1 MWRDAALIGE
11 AQLWSPG
18 LEDGAAGPAAGSGTC
33 AEKGPCLL
41 GSVAGPSRCVRVRA
55 GRRRLVSAGKLPLPP
70 SLVSIV

>member
-11 AQLWSPG
+11 VQLWSPG

-41 GSVAGPSRCVRVRA
+41 GQWQGLLDVSESVPGAGAWFLRGSC
-55 GRRRLVSAGKLPLPP
+55 P
-70 SLVSIV
+70 SLPA